1 LRVLCTTAKAGRP
14 TVTEADYKK
23 AAKDSGIT
31 GQIIVGTD
39 LTAFACQGSEAIPV
53 GCSNVQRQRRRPGQG
68 NQSACGTAATSA
80 RG

>member
-23 AAKDSGIT
+23 AAQNGGFT

-39 LTAFACQGSEAIPV
+39 LTSL
-53 GCSNVQRQRRRPGQG
+53 RLPG
-68 NQSACGTAATSA
+68 
-80 RG
+80 R